1 MLMLDY
7 DTTGAARAFELAVF
21 ESDFVEWQTQE
32 YKDKMYGGRA
42 NEYIEY
48 DKLFPE
54 VGRTS
59 STAVPEAYKPMLKDI
74 IDAIVQRHSGT
85 LQWFRSHCYHTDQAN
100 VLSVNEFVKAVEAL
114 GIVA

>member
-1 MLMLDY
+1 MLDY

-54 VGRTS
+54 VGRT
-59 STAVPEAYKPMLKDI
+59 
-74 IDAIVQRHSGT
+74 
-85 LQWFRSHCYHTDQAN
+85 
-100 VLSVNEFVKAVEAL
+100 
-114 GIVA
+114 